1 MPIEKIVNKKPLGA
15 GKDDDIAFWR
25 AQRPKARLEA
35 LTAMVNAYYG
45 LSNESSDRFQRV
57 PTVTKR
63 PLR

>member
-1 MPIEKIVNKKPLGA
+1 MAIEKIVTRKPLGSRE
-15 GKDDDIAFWR
+15 DDDIAFWR
-25 AQRPKARLEA
+25 AQTPKARLEA